1 MAGKLILTSFIFGL
15 SFLATPWA
23 HSAET
28 APVEASGDDEYG
40 DLFVKMLEN
49 GKAIERIIHGQD
61 ARLLERLKVGSTLTQ
76 ADLDFINSV
85 VADARL
91 QRAGEAKGHVYTLEE
106 LANYRVYIDSLPA
119 AQRPEELATLEKH
132 LAEVVEA
139 KARAATDSKSL
150 SDLRAVIADM
160 PTHEQNR
167 LHGLVLDQAE
177 LLSKALKNEKWWN
190 AFWRNG
196 ALGVC
201 SIGLFTVLV
210 GKFRSS
216 SLRNLVMAAGGSV
229 ALGGAVLHFFQR
241 DRAEL
246 GAEIAEFDRLI
257 ALQREDLQTTRAEME
272 AVKAVPAQD
281 VKAPN

>member
-1 MAGKLILTSFIFGL
+1 MAGKLLLTSFIFGL
-15 SFLATPWA
+15 SLLASLPA
-23 HSAET
+23 QSADP

-40 DLFVKMLEN
+40 DLFVKMFEN

-91 QRAGEAKGHVYTLEE
+91 QRSGEAKGHAYTLEE
-106 LANYRVYIDSLPA
+106 LANYRVYINSLPE

-139 KARAATDSKSL
+139 KARAASDSKSL

-160 PTHEQNR
+160 PTQEQNR

-177 LLSKALKNEKWWN
+177 LLSKALKNDKWWKST
-190 AFWRNG
+190 WRSTRNWSAGVGVTLLLVGKYFPSNRSCWHVGIG
-196 ALGVC
+196 A
-201 SIGLFTVLV
+201 VLV
-210 GKFRSS
+210 GTGIVTYFKGREPAT
-216 SLRNLVMAAGGSV
+216 L
-229 ALGGAVLHFFQR
+229 
-241 DRAEL
+241 DR
-246 GAEIAEFDRLI
+246 EIAEFDRLI
-257 ALQREDLQTTRAEME
+257 ALQREELEATRAEME